1 MENILKFLNYKKICV
16 PEKLQLNPVAILPVS
31 PQLTVQDVT
40 EEVLPSEVLSRALK
54 RKFTELDEIT
64 QRLRKRLSAVTN
76 EDSDVSN
83 DDFADEFERDLI
95 SISVDTD
102 LDVDRM
108 IVTNDGAGPSHL
120 GLLTTVNNQITSDD
134 VSTASSTKTE
144 LNPPTVQENLNKLDS
159 HLVEGKLKIDSLLE
173 KLSLLTGDKS
183 DILRK
188 TDTSSTFPSR
198 YVSGC
203 SINQETTEM
212 LGTETSHQI
221 LKDMG
226 LDSLT
231 SVDPDLIFN
240 PSLFQQMV
248 TASLEST
255 PRFDSNIFS
264 TTLQK
269 LVQDTTSTESSAT
282 DLQDLRNISSTS
294 TNLSRHE
301 PDGAGNISNPDS

>member
-1 MENILKFLNYKKICV
+1 MENISKFVDHKRTSV
-16 PEKLQLNPVAILPVS
+16 PDNLQSDPVAIPLAS
-31 PQLTVQDVT
+31 PKLTVKDITGDV
-40 EEVLPSEVLSRALK
+40 VPSELLSRALK

-64 QRLRKRLSAVTN
+64 QRLRQRLSAVTN

-83 DDFADEFERDLI
+83 DDFADEFERDLN
-95 SISVDTD
+95 SVCVDFD
-102 LDVDRM
+102 LDADRM
-108 IVTNDGAGPSHL
+108 VVASDGAGPSHL
-120 GLLTTVNNQITSDD
+120 GLLSTGKSTQITSDEAS
-134 VSTASSTKTE
+134 STSSTKT
-144 LNPPTVQENLNKLDS
+144 PTVQENLNKLDS

-183 DILRK
+183 DVLRK

-203 SINQETTEM
+203 SINQESIENA
-212 LGTETSHQI
+212 GTETSHQI

-255 PRFDSNIFS
+255 PRFDSNVFS
-264 TTLQK
+264 TTLQN
-269 LVQDTTSTESSAT
+269 LVHDTISTDSSAT
-282 DLQDLRNISSTS
+282 DLQHDLRSISSTS
-294 TNLSRHE
+294 TNLSRHAPE
-301 PDGAGNISNPDS
+301 GAGNVSNPDS